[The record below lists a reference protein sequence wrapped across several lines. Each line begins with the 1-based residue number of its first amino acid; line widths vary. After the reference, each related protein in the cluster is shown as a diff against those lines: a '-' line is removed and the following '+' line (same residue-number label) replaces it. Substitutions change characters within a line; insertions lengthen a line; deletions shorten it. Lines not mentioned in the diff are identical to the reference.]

1 MVYLRRLCSA
11 SLRQGWPLYLAVTGI
26 LGLGILAGS
35 LGANSLQAEQAAEL
49 HRYIQTFLSQISEI
63 DLDQAQMARNAL
75 YDNLLAGAIMYI
87 LGLTIICL
95 PLVLAFIFIRGF
107 VLGFT
112 VGFLATEHGLQGFFV
127 ILMSMLPHNIF
138 FVPALII
145 GGAASLSFS
154 ILLIRRFFNSQ
165 IPVWPGFLSYTLV
178 MAGVMAAFFIAALT
192 EAYITPELTRF
203 SATFLTG
210 W

>member
-1 MVYLRRLCSA
+1 MRYLHRICSA
-11 SLRQGWPLYLAVTGI
+11 SLRQGWPLYLVVTGI
-26 LGLGILAGS
+26 FGLGILLGS
-35 LGANSLQAEQAAEL
+35 VGAASLQEDQAAEL
-49 HRYIQTFLSQISEI
+49 HRYIQTFLSRADEMEV
-63 DLDQAQMARNAL
+63 DRVQMARNAL

-95 PLVLAFIFIRGF
+95 PLVLAFIFTRGF

-112 VGFLATEHGLQGFFV
+112 VGFLATERELQGFFV
-127 ILMSMLPHNIF
+127 ILLSILPHNIF
-138 FVPALII
+138 FIPALII
-145 GGAASLSFS
+145 GGTASLSFS

-165 IPVWPGFLSYTLV
+165 TRVWPGFVSYT
-178 MAGVMAAFFIAALT
+178 MIMTGVMAVFLLAAVT

-203 SATFLTG
+203 FAAFLAG

>member
-1 MVYLRRLCSA
+1 MTYLRRLCSA

-35 LGANSLQAEQAAEL
+35 LGANSLQPEQAAEL
-49 HRYIQTFLSQISEI
+49 HRYLQTFLSQISEI
-63 DLDQAQMARNAL
+63 DLDQAQMARSAL

-112 VGFLATEHGLQGFFV
+112 VGFLTTEHELQGIFV
-127 ILMSMLPHNIF
+127 VLVSMLPHNIF

-145 GGAASLSFS
+145 GGTASMSFS
-154 ILLIRRFFNSQ
+154 ILLIKRFLNSHT
-165 IPVWPGFLSYTLV
+165 PVWPGFISYTLI
-178 MAGVMAAFFIAALT
+178 MTGVMAAFFIAAIT
-192 EAYITPELTRF
+192 EAYITPELARL
-203 SATFLTG
+203 SASLLAG

>member
-1 MVYLRRLCSA
+1 MGYLRRLCSA
-11 SLRQGWPLYLAVTGI
+11 SLRQGWPLYLAVTGV
-26 LGLGILAGS
+26 LGLGILTGS

-49 HRYIQTFLSQISEI
+49 HRYLQTFLAQVSEI
-63 DLDQAQMARNAL
+63 DLDQAQMARSAL
-75 YDNLLAGAIMYI
+75 YDNLLAGAIIYI

-112 VGFLATEHGLQGFFV
+112 VGFLATQQELQGFFIIV
-127 ILMSMLPHNIF
+127 MSMLPHNIF

-145 GGAASLSFS
+145 GGTASVSFS
-154 ILLIRRFFNSQ
+154 LLLIRRFYNSQ
-165 IPVWPGFLSYTLV
+165 TPVWPGFMSYTLIMV
-178 MAGVMAAFFIAALT
+178 GVMAVFFIAALT
-192 EAYITPELTRF
+192 EAYITPEMTRF
-203 SATFLTG
+203 SATFLAG